1 MRVPRRRVEAWLDAL
16 ARAEATAGRLASK
29 LGRVTVVLHGSYARG
44 DFNVWSDIDLIV
56 VSEAFEGVRF
66 LDRYDLIM
74 DALDPG
80 VEAIPVTPR
89 EIEAMLSKPAWRQ
102 ALARGSVIVR
112 DDHGLAPAIERAT
125 GTRPP
130 GLQQFRQRVQELLRD
145 AVEA

>member
-1 MRVPRRRVEAWLDAL
+1 MPRRRVEAWLDAL
-16 ARAEATAGRLASK
+16 ARAEATAERLAGR

-56 VSEAFEGVRF
+56 VSEAFEEVRF
-66 LDRYDLIM
+66 LDRYDIIM

-89 EIEAMLSKPAWRQ
+89 ELREMLSKPAWRQ
-102 ALARGSVIVR
+102 ALARGAVIVR
-112 DDHGLAPAIERAT
+112 DDYGLAPAIERAT
-125 GTRPP
+125 GARPP
-130 GLQQFRQRVQELLRD
+130 GLGELRRRVQGLLRD